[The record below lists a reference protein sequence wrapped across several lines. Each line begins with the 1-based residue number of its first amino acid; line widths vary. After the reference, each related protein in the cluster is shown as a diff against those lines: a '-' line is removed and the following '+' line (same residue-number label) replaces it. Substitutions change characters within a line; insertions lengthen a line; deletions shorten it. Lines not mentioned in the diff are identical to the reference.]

1 MGGPM
6 TAGSMARRPGG
17 RCSAGSMPVSVTPPG
32 SRMFTV
38 TGLPL
43 RSAAMIRDS
52 ASAPARDGPY
62 GTKPFLV
69 MVEWFTEMLTMRP
82 PPVPSILGATS
93 RATRK

>member
-1 MGGPM
+1 M

-17 RCSAGSMPVSVTPPG
+17 RCSSGSMPVAVTPPG
-32 SRMFTV
+32 SKMFTV
-38 TGLPL
+38 TGVPR

-62 GTKPFLV
+62 GTKPRLV
-69 MVEWFTEMLTMRP
+69 MVAWFSEMLTMRP
-82 PPVPSILGATS
+82 PPASSILGATS